1 MGRRSKTR
9 ERDKRTE
16 AAQAQRLEDS
26 GTATPGGFWS
36 EQLGLKLL
44 VFFAGAVLMSLEIAG
59 SRVLAPHFGN
69 SVFVWG
75 SLISVFLIAL
85 SGGYYLGGRLA
96 DRYPSQVLLHSIC
109 AGVALLIFAIALV
122 SHDTCEWLVECGL
135 GERSGPLVASMLLFL
150 PPSVGLGIVSPFAIR
165 LATASVD
172 SVGKIS
178 GTVYAVSTMG
188 SIAGTLV
195 TTFMLVPLIGLAAI
209 LKGLGLLLLLASVLT
224 LPVWK
229 RAELLVGTAAVAML
243 ACVGL
248 FSPTP
253 LRTPLRPDD
262 VVVLDV
268 DTPYHHISVIDNH
281 DLREMRF
288 DRYVESAIRKTPPH
302 PCLLGYTKYFHL
314 PFLAQP
320 ETRRSLFI
328 GAGGGVG
335 PRAFH
340 MHDPEMLID
349 VVDIDPKVLE
359 IARTHF
365 GLRNTPNI
373 RTIAA
378 DGRRFVHKT
387 ECGYDC
393 VIVDAFTTG
402 GRIPFHLVTTEFFTR
417 CRDKM
422 SSSGVFV
429 ININSAIE
437 GPNARIFH
445 SMHRTMEA
453 AFPNTYVFAKDYRT
467 LGTDTTINIILVA
480 TKSEQRIDPEQWA
493 ARAGQHESS
502 SYVKRGDMS
511 SIFNAPLSSNIFY
524 LDQLYHC
531 CPLITDSLC
540 LMLSKTPQVPSLQ
553 EPLWL
558 HHPC

>member
-1 MGRRSKTR
+1 MGRRSRKND
-9 ERDKRTE
+9 RDKRTE
-16 AAQAQRLEDS
+16 SAPPRSSKEN
-26 GTATPGGFWS
+26 GPATLGGFWS

-96 DRYPSQVLLHSIC
+96 DRHPSQVLLNSIC
-109 AGVALLIFAIALV
+109 AGVSLLIFAIALI
-122 SHDTCEWLVECGL
+122 SHSTCEWLVQFGL
-135 GERSGPLVASMLLFL
+135 GERSGPLVASLLLFL
-150 PPSVGLGIVSPFAIR
+150 PPSVGMGIVSPFAVR
-165 LATASVD
+165 LATDSLN

-178 GTVYAVSTMG
+178 GTVYALSTIG
-188 SIAGTLV
+188 SIAGTLL
-195 TTFMLVPLIGLAAI
+195 TTFVLIPLIGLTAI
-209 LKGLGLLLLLASVLT
+209 LKGLALLLLLASVLT

-229 RAELLVGTAAVAML
+229 RAELLAGSAAVGML
-243 ACVGL
+243 ACL
-248 FSPTP
+248 LLLTP
-253 LRTPLRPDD
+253 APLTTPLRPGD

-268 DTPYHHISVIDNH
+268 DTPYHHISVIDNQG
-281 DLREMRF
+281 LREMRF
-288 DRYVESAIRKTPPH
+288 DRYVESAILKTPPH

-349 VVDIDPKVLE
+349 VVDIDPKVLQ

-365 GLRNTPNI
+365 GLNDSANI
-373 RTIAA
+373 RTIAE
-378 DGRRFVHKT
+378 DGRRFVQKSDS
-387 ECGYDC
+387 GYDC
-393 VIVDAFTTG
+393 VIVDAFTIG
-402 GRIPFHLVTTEFFTR
+402 GRIPFHLVTAEFLTR

-422 SSSGVFV
+422 SDTGVFV

-437 GPNARIFH
+437 GPMARIFH
-445 SMHRTMEA
+445 SMHRTLDTV
-453 AFPNTYVFAKDYRT
+453 FPNTYVFAKDFREFGKT
-467 LGTDTTINIILVA
+467 ETINILLVA
-480 TKSEQRIDPEQWA
+480 TKSETRIRPEQWKT
-493 ARAGQHESS
+493 RAKQHRSA
-502 SYVKRGDMS
+502 SYVGRDDMTRMVDDLLVTLPDTS
-511 SIFNAPLSSNIFY
+511 RAPVF
-524 LDQLYHC
+524 
-531 CPLITDSLC
+531 TDDYAPIET
-540 LMLSKTPQVPSLQ
+540 MPF
-553 EPLWL
+553 
-558 HHPC
+558 

>member
-1 MGRRSKTR
+1 
-9 ERDKRTE
+9 
-16 AAQAQRLEDS
+16 
-26 GTATPGGFWS
+26 
-36 EQLGLKLL
+36 
-44 VFFAGAVLMSLEIAG
+44 
-59 SRVLAPHFGN
+59 
-69 SVFVWG
+69 
-75 SLISVFLIAL
+75 LISVFLIAL

-109 AGVALLIFAIALV
+109 AGVALLIFVIALFA
-122 SHDTCEWLVECGL
+122 HDTCGWLVGCGL

-188 SIAGTLV
+188 SIAGTLL
-195 TTFMLVPLIGLAAI
+195 TTFALVPLIGLTAI
-209 LKGLGLLLLLASVLT
+209 LKGLALLLLLASVLT

-229 RAELLVGTAAVAML
+229 RVELLAGTAAVAML
-243 ACVGL
+243 ACVCL
-248 FSPTP
+248 FSPAP
-253 LRTPLRPDD
+253 LRTPLRPND

-268 DTPYHHISVIDNH
+268 DTPYHHISVIDNG
-281 DLREMRF
+281 DMRQMRF
-288 DRYVESAIRKTPPH
+288 DRYIESAIRKTPPY
-302 PCLLGYTKYFHL
+302 PCVLGYTKYFHL

-365 GLRNTPNI
+365 ALRDTANI
-373 RTIAA
+373 RTIAE
-378 DGRRFVHKT
+378 DGRRFVQKT
-387 ECGYDC
+387 DPQYDC
-393 VIVDAFTTG
+393 VVVDAFTTG
-402 GRIPFHLVTTEFFTR
+402 GRIPFHLVTTEFLTR

-422 SSSGVFV
+422 SSNGVFV

-437 GPNARIFH
+437 GPTARIFH

-453 AFPNTYVFAKDYRT
+453 VFPHTYVFAKDFRT
-467 LGTDTTINIILVA
+467 LGTHKTINIILVA
-480 TKSEQRIDPEQWA
+480 TKSPQPIGPEQWK
-493 ARAGQHESS
+493 ARAERHESN
-502 SYVKRGDMS
+502 SYVTRGDMQRMVADLLVRIPDTS
-511 SIFNAPLSSNIFY
+511 RAPVF
-524 LDQLYHC
+524 
-531 CPLITDSLC
+531 TDDFAPIET
-540 LMLSKTPQVPSLQ
+540 MPF
-553 EPLWL
+553 
-558 HHPC
+558 